1 MWIRESFFI
10 WQEHNEKG
18 LKVGEN
24 CRFDVTFDK
33 LAIVKNEVRYVLN
46 CDFWKTREESEV

>member
-33 LAIVKNEVRYVLN
+33 LAIVKNEVRYVLKY
-46 CDFWKTREESEV
+46 DFWET